1 MKAGNRS
8 SALLVELM
16 IVVVFFMLAATVL
29 LRVFAAAH
37 DQGRQADIKI
47 RALNEAQNV
56 ADRLYAADEPEAA
69 LAGMGFAMEEETWVL
84 AEEGYVLYVTSR
96 WEDRE
101 QGRMRIQEVRA
112 EAAGETVLSLPCSR
126 YEEGRR

>member
-1 MKAGNRS
+1 M
-8 SALLVELM
+8 VELM

-37 DQGRQADIKI
+37 DQGRQADIRI

-56 ADRLYAADEPEAA
+56 ADRLYAADDPEAV
-69 LAGMGFAMEEETWVL
+69 LAGLGFAMEGEDWVL
-84 AEEGYVLYVTSR
+84 EGEDYVLYATSR

-101 QGRMRIQEVRA
+101 QGRMLIQQVRA

-126 YEEGRR
+126 YEEGAL